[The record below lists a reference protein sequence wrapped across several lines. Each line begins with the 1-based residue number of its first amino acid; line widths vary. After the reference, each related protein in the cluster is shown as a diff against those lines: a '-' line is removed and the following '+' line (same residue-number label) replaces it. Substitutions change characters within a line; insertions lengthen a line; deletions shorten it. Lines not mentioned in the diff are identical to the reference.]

1 MRYNDTYVR
10 RHAMIKNKLRDNDYY
25 SESLLEYT
33 REALGETFKR
43 LPLRIQTGFIK
54 VFYNHHNIIR
64 NNQHNQDAESITMGK
79 DEVERYF
86 RDQKD
91 FNAVNMN
98 GYWLR
103 AKRSRHGPIEGKYVF
118 SRLPKP
124 GGGSIVF
131 PNYPTRWIVRTFD
144 ACNTGVRS
152 TNGYQLSKKIELMVG
167 QWIQD
172 TLKEANTPKKV
183 ANQNKDAIIRN
194 QSNTPNTINVNT
206 LVHINKEELMIYKAT
221 LVSLLKLIKLEQSKL
236 EVNTDQ
242 CQEFIQEIT
251 LKVAENKEA
260 CLSIGGAK
268 VKIELS
274 KPLEDL
280 IGKGINASRVNR
292 HIKEIDQLI
301 LDSIEHQSDC
311 VYVTYE
317 ECSTG
322 RYFATNAT
330 LQGYS
335 RSVRYA
341 ALKGCYE
348 YDLEAAHQNILLQV
362 LKHFDINFPKLDIV
376 YEYVRNKADIRN
388 KLAKELAM
396 PLEQFKSVL
405 QALTYGAEMNRSPY
419 RSIYKYCN
427 GDDKIIKKVINNAWL
442 QRYMEAFKLAGV
454 ALEDKG
460 VGSINAVGIKF
471 VKNKDSQRMAHIL
484 QGYERQVLDVVIKH
498 SARNNIALLLHD
510 CVVLYNKVNPKRLSD
525 IVKQETGVDL
535 EFSEEKYQ

>member
-194 QSNTPNTINVNT
+194 QSNTPNTI
-206 LVHINKEELMIYKAT
+206 
-221 LVSLLKLIKLEQSKL
+221 QS
-236 EVNTDQ
+236 
-242 CQEFIQEIT
+242 
-251 LKVAENKEA
+251 
-260 CLSIGGAK
+260 
-268 VKIELS
+268 
-274 KPLEDL
+274 
-280 IGKGINASRVNR
+280 
-292 HIKEIDQLI
+292 
-301 LDSIEHQSDC
+301 
-311 VYVTYE
+311 
-317 ECSTG
+317 
-322 RYFATNAT
+322 
-330 LQGYS
+330 
-335 RSVRYA
+335 
-341 ALKGCYE
+341 
-348 YDLEAAHQNILLQV
+348 
-362 LKHFDINFPKLDIV
+362 
-376 YEYVRNKADIRN
+376 
-388 KLAKELAM
+388 M
-396 PLEQFKSVL
+396 
-405 QALTYGAEMNRSPY
+405 
-419 RSIYKYCN
+419 
-427 GDDKIIKKVINNAWL
+427 
-442 QRYMEAFKLAGV
+442 
-454 ALEDKG
+454 
-460 VGSINAVGIKF
+460 
-471 VKNKDSQRMAHIL
+471 
-484 QGYERQVLDVVIKH
+484 
-498 SARNNIALLLHD
+498 
-510 CVVLYNKVNPKRLSD
+510 
-525 IVKQETGVDL
+525 
-535 EFSEEKYQ
+535 